1 MPIGDSLQ
9 EQPGVLGGPQVRV
22 LHQAEEQQ
30 MAAAIQLC
38 LGQRRAEELSHARMQ
53 EQDAGGASSGPS
65 SSRRARPLRLR
76 APPGGATGLPGAAE
90 QVTGAEVTSAHPPES
105 PAFPR
110 LLRPTTPALGF
121 LGEKPQVPGC
131 WGSRAPHPPAAA
143 AAGPP
148 SPPSPPPACG
158 SVACGA
164 LCPCEH
170 AHPGLPFCSTLTS
183 SSRSGVQELPAAA
196 ARVQVRTPL
205 ELGHPHPCIC
215 DWLRE
220 GAAGAGRRC
229 SISRGAE
236 TLHSRRPPAR
246 PGPPQPRQTYR
257 LRWGCACR
265 PDGCRISSSHPQD
278 RGAEHPATILVLGA
292 GIPRACW
299 WKAAAVQRLMSR
311 RALVLCP
318 LCWSE
323 GRRALDPAVWLL
335 PRVLAAGALGSG
347 RLRPVSVAA
356 GRC

>member
-121 LGEKPQVPGC
+121 LGEKPQAAGDPG
-131 WGSRAPHPPAAA
+131 APHPPAAA

-246 PGPPQPRQTYR
+246 PPARDRRSLGKLTGSGGGVPAGQMAVGFLPHILKTEALSTLPRFSSWEPESPGPAGGRQQQSR
-257 LRWGCACR
+257 PLVRSAVAACV
-265 PDGCRISSSHPQD
+265 PCPWLLED
-278 RGAEHPATILVLGA
+278 AECPS
-292 GIPRACW
+292 R
-299 WKAAAVQRLMSR
+299 AAAPS
-311 RALVLCP
+311 ADVLK
-318 LCWSE
+318 
-323 GRRALDPAVWLL
+323 
-335 PRVLAAGALGSG
+335 
-347 RLRPVSVAA
+347 PV
-356 GRC
+356 